1 MKDVDTIIEKV
12 NELEKQKKETIAK
25 AREQIKEE
33 KADLSKQKL
42 QIQGAKGDRL
52 VRASL
57 ILMVGVVV
65 MIAFWCIADL

>member
-12 NELEKQKKETIAK
+12 NELEEQKKETIAK
-25 AREQIKEE
+25 ARKQIKEE

-52 VRASL
+52 ARASL